1 DRRIQLAGYNCG
13 GRATAAC
20 YLDFLRRGVGTFSPA
35 QQERLTRLLGE
46 LSYLAAQ
53 RADSL
58 TIPWPDSVLLL
69 RGFDAQYGP
78 YTYYTRGR
86 AVVILPTDLAGADD
100 ESLRRILLHE
110 IFHLISR
117 RRAAARPAAYA
128 LVGFEPL
135 DTNGITLPAAP
146 ARRRLLNPDALDL
159 YVFRYDDST
168 RWLPLDYAA
177 TPAPRPGFAAAF
189 TSNYF
194 LLDSN
199 GRSGSVVLNPAA
211 DSTFQVRTGGNTDYI
226 IHPEEILAEN
236 FVSLLLDDP
245 ATLSPDARALHGR
258 MRGWLAGLAEE

>member
-1 DRRIQLAGYNCG
+1 MAGYDCG
-13 GRATAAC
+13 GQSTAAC
-20 YLDFLRRGVGTFSPA
+20 YRDFLRRGVGDFSAA
-35 QQERLTRLLGE
+35 QRERLTRLTGE
-46 LSYLAAQ
+46 MIYLARQ
-53 RADSL
+53 TADS
-58 TIPWPDSVLLL
+58 TAITWPDSVLLL

-86 AVVILPTDLAGADD
+86 AIVIPPTDLAGADD
-100 ESLRRILLHE
+100 GSLRRILLHE

-117 RRAAARPAAYA
+117 RHAAARPAAYA

-135 DTNGITLPAAP
+135 DTLIVSLPGAP

-159 YVFRYDDST
+159 YAFRLNDSI

-194 LLDSN
+194 VLDGS
-199 GRSGSVVLNPAA
+199 GRAGSVVLNPAA
-211 DSTFQVRTGGNTDYI
+211 DSTFRIRTGGNTDYI

-245 ATLSPDARALHGR
+245 ATLAPEARALHDR
-258 MRGWLAGLAEE
+258 MRTWLAGLAAE